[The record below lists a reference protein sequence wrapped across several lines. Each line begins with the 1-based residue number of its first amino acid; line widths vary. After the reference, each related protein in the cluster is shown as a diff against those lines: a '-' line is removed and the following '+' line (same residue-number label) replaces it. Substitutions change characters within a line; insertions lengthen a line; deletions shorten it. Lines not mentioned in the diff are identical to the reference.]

1 MDEKGYKSQNLYREI
16 DKKGYKMKKQKWTK
30 KVTNQQ
36 NGTRHDLNLK
46 VYVEALAK
54 DTRA

>member
-30 KVTNQQ
+30 KVTNLQ
-36 NGTRHDLNLK
+36 NGTRHN
-46 VYVEALAK
+46 
-54 DTRA
+54 